1 MGRTIKFLT
10 LAACIF
16 GTAAA
21 VPAQARPSSSGGWQ
35 CVTYARTITDV
46 SIRGNAN
53 TWWGQ
58 AAGRYERGK
67 TPAAGAVL
75 AFKSIPGMRAGHVAV
90 VKDVISDRELIINH
104 ANWTRRGGVE
114 SNARAIDVSE
124 AGDWSAVKV
133 SFGNG
138 MGTRINPTFG
148 FIYPAAGE
156 RNEAPVFTP
165 THRLALLGIEIAMLA
180 QAEMDPAR

>member
-1 MGRTIKFLT
+1 MGRIATFFSLSAC
-10 LAACIF
+10 LFGACIA
-16 GTAAA
+16 TA
-21 VPAQARPSSSGGWQ
+21 PATAKGWQ

-67 TPAAGAVL
+67 MPAPGAVL
-75 AFKSIPGMRAGHVAV
+75 AFKSIPGMRMGHVAV
-90 VKDVISDRELIINH
+90 VKDVVNDRELVVDH

-114 SNARAIDVSE
+114 HNARVVDVSD

-133 SFGNG
+133 SFGGG
-138 MGTRINPTFG
+138 MGTRVNPTFG
-148 FIYPAAGE
+148 FIYPGADTPAPHIAALI
-156 RNEAPVFTP
+156 APLPSRHLTLG
-165 THRLALLGIEIAMLA
+165 TDLALLAA
-180 QAEMDPAR
+180 AEGQGG